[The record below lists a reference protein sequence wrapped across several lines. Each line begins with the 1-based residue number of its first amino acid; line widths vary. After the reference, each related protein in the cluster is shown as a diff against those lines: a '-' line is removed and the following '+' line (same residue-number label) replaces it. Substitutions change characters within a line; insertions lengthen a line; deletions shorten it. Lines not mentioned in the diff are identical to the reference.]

1 MHPLRISILWKM
13 ADGNESYNAGI
24 QIRSERNDTFNTAFK
39 PLYDDFIYRVVNMR
53 YSANDMPVE
62 LLDGLL
68 SCDFGECMK
77 SCSHGDIDYVK
88 SLMVVARN
96 ELIVDDFRLFIWMRT
111 MNTCERDAP
120 VLRVIICL

>member
-1 MHPLRISILWKM
+1 
-13 ADGNESYNAGI
+13 
-24 QIRSERNDTFNTAFK
+24 
-39 PLYDDFIYRVVNMR
+39 MR

-68 SCDFGECMK
+68 SCDFGEYMK
-77 SCSHGDIDYVK
+77 SCSQGDIDYVK

-96 ELIVDDFRLFIWMRT
+96 ELNVDDFRLFIWVRT
-111 MNTCERDAP
+111 MNACKRDAQ

>member
-1 MHPLRISILWKM
+1 M

-24 QIRSERNDTFNTAFK
+24 QIRGERNDTFNTAFK
-39 PLYDDFIYRVVNMR
+39 PLYDDFIYRAVNIR
-53 YSANDMPVE
+53 YSVNDMPVE

-68 SCDFGECMK
+68 SCDFGEYMK
-77 SCSHGDIDYVK
+77 SCSQGDIDYVK

-111 MNTCERDAP
+111 MNACERDAQ